1 MKLHTCSDSCPPNCP
16 SQPSA
21 KVWSD
26 SASRPLTVDMHCHV
40 IVPAIEE
47 MTNGRPEK
55 TAELQEQA
63 HGMGAASV
71 EHNRQVMLPEA
82 GRRLVSLE
90 ARLADMDSMGVD
102 IQVISPSPS
111 QYYYWADR
119 ELATDLVRQQNESIA
134 ALCEQHPNRLCG
146 LGNVALQH
154 GDLAP
159 RQLDYA
165 IRELGLKGVEI
176 STQIAGRELADPA
189 LQPFWAKAEEL
200 GCVVFIHPFGTSL
213 GSRVDQYYL
222 ANSIGQPLE
231 TTIALSSLIFSG
243 TLDRHPGLK
252 LVAAHG
258 GGYLPA
264 YSGRSDHAWRVRPEA
279 SRPAQPPSGYL
290 SNIWFDTLVYDPVS
304 LQHLIER
311 VGASQV
317 VAGTDY
323 PFDMGDYQLHRL
335 VDDVA
340 GLSDEEKARILG
352 GNACRL
358 LGLSIDR
365 ALPARNGR
373 TA

>member
-1 MKLHTCSDSCPPNCP
+1 MKLHTCGDACPPNCP

-21 KVWSD
+21 KVWAD
-26 SASRPLTVDMHCHV
+26 PDARPLTVDMHCHV

-47 MTNGRPEK
+47 MTSGCPEK

-63 HGMGAASV
+63 LGMGGTSV
-71 EHNRQVMLPEA
+71 EHNKRVMLPAA
-82 GRRLVSLE
+82 GRRLVDLDM
-90 ARLADMDSMGVD
+90 RLADMESMGVD

-111 QYYYWADR
+111 QYYYWADQ
-119 ELATDLVRQQNESIA
+119 ELASKLVRLQNESIA
-134 ALCEQHPNRLCG
+134 ALCQQHPGRLCG
-146 LGNVALQH
+146 LGNVAAQH
-154 GDLAP
+154 AELAP
-159 RQLDYA
+159 RQLEYA
-165 IRELGLKGVEI
+165 VRELGLKGVEI
-176 STQIAGRELADPA
+176 STQVAGRELADPS

-213 GSRVDQYYL
+213 GSRIDQYYL

-279 SRPAQPPSGYL
+279 SAPTLPPSGHL
-290 SNIWFDTLVYDPVS
+290 RNIWFDTLVYDPVS
-304 LQHLIER
+304 LRHLIER
-311 VGASQV
+311 VGAGQV

-335 VDDVA
+335 VDSVE
-340 GLSDEEKARILG
+340 GLSDEEKAHILG
-352 GNACRL
+352 GNACHL
-358 LGLSIDR
+358 LELNIDQALQYR
-365 ALPARNGR
+365 AVKK
-373 TA
+373 T